1 MKPQKQSSSHL
12 EVAVL
17 EILENI
23 YLINCSI
30 TEGKLLIFSMKLFQR
45 ILSTLILNKLLKRKI

>member
-45 ILSTLILNKLLKRKI
+45 ILILMC

>member
-45 ILSTLILNKLLKRKI
+45 ILSTLILNKQLKRKI